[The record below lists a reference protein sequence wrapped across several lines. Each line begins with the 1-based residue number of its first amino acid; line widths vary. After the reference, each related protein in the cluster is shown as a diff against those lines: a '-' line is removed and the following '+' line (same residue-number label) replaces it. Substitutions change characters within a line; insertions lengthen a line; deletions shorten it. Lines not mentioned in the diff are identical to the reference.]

1 MLTATLLTIGGLFA
15 LVLGGEVLVK
25 GAVGIARK
33 AQLSPLVIGVVIVG
47 LGTSMPELVT
57 SVEAVLMDT
66 PDLAWGNIVGSNIA
80 NVLLILG
87 AAALVAPIALP
98 GGRFLRDPLCGLV
111 ASFALLFLA
120 LGEVGNAVA
129 GVVMLVLLAGFLVYA
144 MRQERQPK
152 ETETDIPADEPAG
165 WKTPLLLTGAGLV
178 ALVIGGQM
186 LVEGAID
193 LARYFG
199 MSEAMIGVTVVAVGT
214 SFPELVTA
222 IVAAR
227 RGEPEVAFGN
237 VAGSNLFNLLLIGGT
252 TMVMAPEPFP
262 RELVVFDLYLMV
274 GAAAAL
280 AGLVFFFGRV
290 SRKSGAVLVAIYLAF
305 LGYHVATL

>member
-33 AQLSPLVIGVVIVG
+33 AQLSSLVIGVVIVG

-66 PDLAWGNIVGSNIA
+66 SDLAWGNIVGSNIA
-80 NVLLILG
+80 NALLILG
-87 AAALVAPIALP
+87 AAALVAPIALS

-129 GVVMLVLLAGFLVYA
+129 GVVMLVLLGGFLVYA

-152 ETETDIPADEPAG
+152 ETETEIPADEPAG
-165 WKTPLLLTGAGLV
+165 WTMPLLLTGAGLA

-186 LVEGAID
+186 LVDGAID

-280 AGLVFFFGRV
+280 AGLVFFFGQV
-290 SRKSGAVLVAIYLAF
+290 SRKSGAVLVTIYLAF

>member
-33 AQLSPLVIGVVIVG
+33 AQLSSLVIGVVIVG

-80 NVLLILG
+80 NALLILG
-87 AAALVAPIALP
+87 AAALVAPIALR

-129 GVVMLVLLAGFLVYA
+129 GVVMLVLLGGFLVYA

-165 WKTPLLLTGAGLV
+165 WTMPLLLTGVGLA

-186 LVEGAID
+186 LVDGAID
-193 LARYFG
+193 LARFFG

-214 SFPELVTA
+214 SFPELITA

>member
-80 NVLLILG
+80 NALLILG
-87 AAALVAPIALP
+87 AAALVAPIALR

-129 GVVMLVLLAGFLVYA
+129 GVVMLVLLGGFLVYA

-165 WKTPLLLTGAGLV
+165 WTKPLLLTGAGLA

-186 LVEGAID
+186 LVDGAID

-214 SFPELVTA
+214 SFPELITA

>member
-33 AQLSPLVIGVVIVG
+33 AQLSSLVIGVVIVG

-80 NVLLILG
+80 NALLILG
-87 AAALVAPIALP
+87 AAALVAPIALS

-129 GVVMLVLLAGFLVYA
+129 GVVMLVLLGGFLVYA

-152 ETETDIPADEPAG
+152 ETETEIPADEPAG
-165 WKTPLLLTGAGLV
+165 WTMPLLLTGAGLV

-214 SFPELVTA
+214 SFPELITA

-280 AGLVFFFGRV
+280 AGLVFFLGQV